1 MLKKNIPIYL
11 ASQSPRRKSL
21 LKQIG
26 LEFKTFSVELNEEIL
41 DSEHPIKTVKRL
53 SLEKLKLA
61 ETMVSEG
68 IVITADTIVVIDGE
82 IIGKPRTYS
91 EAKVI
96 LKRLSG
102 KTHFVYTGY
111 SIKNI
116 VKNKLITDYRKTS
129 VTFRELSNFEINEY
143 VKTGSPMDKAGAY
156 GIQDDYGA
164 LFISKINGCYYNVM
178 GLPLSKVFLSLK
190 EVM

>member
-26 LEFKTFSVELNEEIL
+26 LEFKTFSVELDEEIL
-41 DSEHPIKTVKRL
+41 DGEHPIKTVKRL

-61 ETMVSEG
+61 ETVVSEG

-116 VKNKLITDYRKTS
+116 LKNKLITDYRKTS
-129 VTFRELSNFEINEY
+129 VTFRELSNSEINEY

-164 LFISKINGCYYNVM
+164 LFITKINGCYYNVM

>member
-1 MLKKNIPIYL
+1 MLKTKIPVYL
-11 ASQSPRRKSL
+11 ASRSPRRKYL

-26 LEFKTFSVELNEEIL
+26 LDFKTFSVELDEEIL
-41 DSEHPIKTVKRL
+41 DGEHPIKTVKRL
-53 SLEKLKLA
+53 SLEKLKEA
-61 ETMVSEG
+61 EKQVKEG
-68 IVITADTIVVIDGE
+68 IIVTADTIVVIDKD
-82 IIGKPRTYS
+82 IIGKPRS
-91 EAKVI
+91 MKEAKSF
-96 LKRLSG
+96 LKKLSG

-116 VKNKLITDYRKTS
+116 LKNKIITDYSRTS
-129 VTFRELSNFEINEY
+129 VTFRKLSDKEITEY

-164 LFISKINGCYYNVM
+164 VFISKIVGCYYNVM

-190 EVM
+190 AVM